1 MKTSLMIILH
11 LLAMNK
17 KKTDLINLA
26 LLFHMRNNTNE
37 KHYKK
42 LANQLIE
49 SIMQKNQFNDDD
61 ILKVYKNL
69 NNFIN
74 SF

>member
-1 MKTSLMIILH
+1 
-11 LLAMNK
+11 MNN

-42 LANQLIE
+42 LANELIE
-49 SIMQKNQFNDDD
+49 SIMHKNSFNDDD

>member
-1 MKTSLMIILH
+1 MIILH
-11 LLAMNK
+11 LLAMNN

-37 KHYKK
+37 KHYQK

-49 SIMQKNQFNDDD
+49 SIMQKNKFNDDD
-61 ILKVYKNL
+61 ILKVFKNL

>member
-1 MKTSLMIILH
+1 MKTSLMIILL
-11 LLAMNK
+11 LLAMNN

-37 KHYKK
+37 NHYKK

-49 SIMQKNQFNDDD
+49 SIMQKNKFNDDD

>member
-1 MKTSLMIILH
+1 MIILQ
-11 LLAMNK
+11 LLVMNN

-26 LLFHMRNNTNE
+26 LLFHMRSNTNE
-37 KHYKK
+37 NYYKK

-49 SIMQKNQFNDDD
+49 SIMQKNKFNDDD

>member
-1 MKTSLMIILH
+1 MIILL
-11 LLAMNK
+11 LLAMNN

-37 KHYKK
+37 NHYKK
-42 LANQLIE
+42 LANQLI
-49 SIMQKNQFNDDD
+49 DDD